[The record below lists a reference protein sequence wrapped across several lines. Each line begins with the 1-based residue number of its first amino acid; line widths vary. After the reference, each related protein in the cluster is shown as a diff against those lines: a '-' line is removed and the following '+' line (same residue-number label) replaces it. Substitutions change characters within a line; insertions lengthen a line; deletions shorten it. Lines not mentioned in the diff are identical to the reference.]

1 MKIIRTL
8 FIASLLSLISTS
20 LYAQDYYVCDTGNDE
35 NSGTSTFAPFKSVL
49 RGLRAFNEM
58 QGGDSVLFCR
68 GGTFN
73 IIPSSSL
80 YNTKCSASNVCT
92 IGAYG
97 EGERPIIISKGNTRP
112 AAIHFSDGGA
122 PSKSGGYV
130 VKDLILVSDGTT
142 PYGVELINDVD
153 DVLLDNLQIQ
163 GFGIGVYSAGSN
175 AVTSSDVNGTNDRV
189 TLRNSSIID
198 NGDQGWL
205 GGGTDILI
213 ENNAFQNN
221 GYSLAVFNH
230 NIYIN
235 GSITSPTSGVII
247 RGNTLYKSAIVNGE
261 CKGVS
266 LVGHG
271 VMNNILIENN
281 TIKEDEGKAGDGC
294 WGIAIDAGYAQIE
307 EEFNN
312 LTIRNNTIINVGG
325 LAIGCSSCVGVSIEG
340 NTIVDPSGILYVGIS
355 VPNRGEDAVK
365 SKDVTISGNRVL
377 LNRLDNS
384 GISVAGS
391 NVFSVVN
398 NSIEQ
403 PSSAYTACI
412 KRASTNADTDISSN
426 QCNKYVSFS
435 DVYDGTNPVD
445 TTPVDTTPVDTTPV
459 DTTPVD
465 AEPTVGIPKG
475 EEPIDATP
483 IHISS
488 TGTSSTGTSS
498 TGTSSTYASSSDT
511 SPTHESSTD
520 TSSTYA
526 SSSDTS
532 PTHERSTDTSSTIVS
547 AVYVSPKYSSLT
559 NHAKSTKHVKSKC
572 RALSSSGRCL
582 MR

>member
-1 MKIIRTL
+1 MKTL
-8 FIASLLSLISTS
+8 KTLLTLCVLLLASTS

-35 NSGTSTFAPFKSVL
+35 NSGTSTFAPFQSVP

-80 YNTKCSASNVCT
+80 YNTKCSTSNVCT

-130 VKDLILVSDGTT
+130 VRDLKLVSDGTT
-142 PYGVELINDVD
+142 LFGVEFINDVD
-153 DVLLDNLQIQ
+153 DVLLDNLHIQ

-175 AVTSSDVNGTNDRV
+175 AVTSTDVNGTNDRI
-189 TLRNSSIID
+189 TLKNSTII
-198 NGDQGWL
+198 NNSAQGWL
-205 GGGTDILI
+205 GGGINLLI
-213 ENNAFQNN
+213 ENNLFQNN
-221 GYSLAVFNH
+221 GFEKAVFNH
-230 NIYIN
+230 NIYLS
-235 GSITSPTSGVII
+235 GSTRTVTSGVIV
-247 RGNTLYKSAIVNGE
+247 RGNTLYQSAIVDGQ
-261 CKGVS
+261 CQGVS

-271 VMNNILIENN
+271 VMDNVLIENN
-281 TIKEDEGKAGDGC
+281 IIKEDEGKAGGGC
-294 WGIAIDAGYAQIE
+294 WGIAIDTGYATE
-307 EEFNN
+307 EEFKN

-325 LAIGCSSCVGVSIEG
+325 MAIGCSSCVGVSIEG
-340 NTIVDPSGILYVGIS
+340 NTIVDPSGILSRGIS

-365 SKDVTISGNRVL
+365 SNDVKISGNRIL
-377 LNRLDNS
+377 LSKTDSS
-384 GISVAGS
+384 GINVEGS

-403 PSSAYTACI
+403 SSLAYADCI
-412 KRASTNADTDISSN
+412 RRTSANADTDISSN

-435 DVYDGTNPVD
+435 DVYDGTNPIGAA
-445 TTPVDTTPVDTTPV
+445 PI
-459 DTTPVD
+459 D
-465 AEPTVGIPKG
+465 AEPIDAEPIDATPIDATPIDAEPKVGIPLG

-488 TGTSSTGTSS
+488 TDTSSTDTSS
-498 TGTSSTYASSSDT
+498 THESSTYASSTYAS
-511 SPTHESSTD
+511 STHESSTD
-520 TSSTYA
+520 TG
-526 SSSDTS
+526 
-532 PTHERSTDTSSTIVS
+532 STIVS
-547 AVYVSPKYSSLT
+547 AVYISPKYSSLT

-572 RALSSSGRCL
+572 RAVSSSGSCL

>member
-35 NSGTSTFAPFKSVL
+35 SSGTSTFAPFKTVT

-130 VKDLILVSDGTT
+130 VRDLKLVSDGTT
-142 PYGVELINDVD
+142 LFGVEFINDVD
-153 DVLLDNLQIQ
+153 DVLLDNLHIQ

-175 AVTSSDVNGTNDRV
+175 AVTSTDVNGTNDRI
-189 TLRNSSIID
+189 TLKNSTII
-198 NGDQGWL
+198 NNYAQGWL
-205 GGGTDILI
+205 GGGVNLLI
-213 ENNAFQNN
+213 ENNLFQNN
-221 GYSLAVFNH
+221 GFEKAVFNH
-230 NIYIN
+230 NIYLT
-235 GSITSPTSGVII
+235 GKAEAVTTGVIV
-247 RGNTLYKSAIVNGE
+247 RGNTLYQSAIVDGK
-261 CKGVS
+261 CQGVS

-271 VMNNILIENN
+271 VMDNVLIENN
-281 TIKEDEGKAGDGC
+281 IIKEDEGKAGLGC
-294 WGIAIDAGYAQIE
+294 WGIAIDAGYLTE

-340 NTIVDPSGILYVGIS
+340 NTIVDPSGSLLSGIS

-365 SKDVTISGNRVL
+365 SNDVKISGNRVL
-377 LNRLDNS
+377 LSRTDSS
-384 GISVAGS
+384 GITVEGS

-403 PSSAYTACI
+403 SSLAYVACI
-412 KRASTNADTDISSN
+412 KRASANADTDISSN

-435 DVYDGTNPVD
+435 DVYDGTNPIGA
-445 TTPVDTTPVDTTPV
+445 TPI
-459 DTTPVD
+459 D
-465 AEPTVGIPKG
+465 AEPKVGIPLG

-488 TGTSSTGTSS
+488 TGTSSTHESS
-498 TGTSSTYASSSDT
+498 TGTSSTYASSTDT
-511 SPTHESSTD
+511 SSTD
-520 TSSTYA
+520 TSST
-526 SSSDTS
+526 DTS
-532 PTHERSTDTSSTIVS
+532 PTRESSTDTSSTIVS
-547 AVYVSPKYSSLT
+547 AVYISPKYSSLT

-572 RALSSSGRCL
+572 RAVSSSGSCL

>member
-80 YNTKCSASNVCT
+80 YNAKCSASNVCT

-97 EGERPIIISKGNTRP
+97 EGERPIIISKTSNRP

-130 VKDLILVSDGTT
+130 VRDLKLVSDGTT
-142 PYGVELINDVD
+142 LFGVEFINDVD
-153 DVLLDNLQIQ
+153 DVLLDNLHIQ

-175 AVTSSDVNGTNDRV
+175 AVTSTDVNGTNDRI
-189 TLRNSSIID
+189 TLKNSTII
-198 NGDQGWL
+198 NNADQGWL
-205 GGGTDILI
+205 GGGINLLI
-213 ENNAFQNN
+213 ENNLFQNN
-221 GYSLAVFNH
+221 GFAKAVFNH
-230 NIYIN
+230 NIYLT
-235 GSITSPTSGVII
+235 GSIGTVTSGVIV
-247 RGNTLYKSAIVNGE
+247 RGNTLYQSAIVDGK
-261 CKGVS
+261 CQGVS

-271 VMNNILIENN
+271 VMDNVLIENN
-281 TIKEDEGKAGDGC
+281 IIKEDEGKAGLGC
-294 WGIAIDAGYAQIE
+294 WGIAIDAGYATE
-307 EEFNN
+307 EKFND

-340 NTIVDPSGILYVGIS
+340 NTIVDPSGSLLSGIS

-365 SKDVTISGNRVL
+365 SNDVKISGNKIL
-377 LNRLDNS
+377 LSKTDSS
-384 GISVAGS
+384 GINVEGS

-403 PSSAYTACI
+403 PSSAYADCI
-412 KRASTNADTDISSN
+412 RRTSANADTDISSN

-459 DTTPVD
+459 D
-465 AEPTVGIPKG
+465 AEPKVGIPLG

-488 TGTSSTGTSS
+488 TGTSSTHESS

-520 TSSTYA
+520 TSST
-526 SSSDTS
+526 
-532 PTHERSTDTSSTIVS
+532 IVS
-547 AVYVSPKYSSLT
+547 AVYISPKYSSLT

-572 RALSSSGRCL
+572 RAVSSSGSCL